1 MDWIFT
7 NRYQPVNRVSGHPA
21 GQSSWAKR
29 GTLFCRLHGAKSLP
43 GKVFHAF
50 RGNRAR
56 PIFLESPL

>member
-29 GTLFCRLHGAKSLP
+29 GTLFCR
-43 GKVFHAF
+43 
-50 RGNRAR
+50 
-56 PIFLESPL
+56 